1 MTPSRLSAAARRRSL
16 GVVIALLVVVGGLL
30 LALWI
35 LRATLRWVRYDQAA
49 RIVEHWRQN
58 GIT

>member
-1 MTPSRLSAAARRRSL
+1 LSAADRRRNL
-16 GVVIALLVVVGGLL
+16 GVVVEFVALVAGLLV
-30 LALWI
+30 ALWI

>member
-1 MTPSRLSAAARRRSL
+1 MFEIL
-16 GVVIALLVVVGGLL
+16 ALLAGLF
-30 LALWI
+30 AVLWI

-58 GIT
+58 GIS

>member
-1 MTPSRLSAAARRRSL
+1 
-16 GVVIALLVVVGGLL
+16 VVELLAVVAGLL

-35 LRATLRWVRYDQAA
+35 MRATLRWVRYDQAA
-49 RIVEHWRQN
+49 RVVEHWRQN

>member
-1 MTPSRLSAAARRRSL
+1 LSETARRRSL
-16 GVVIALLVVVGGLL
+16 GVVLELLAVVAGLH

-35 LRATLRWVRYDQAA
+35 MRATLRWVRYDQAA

-58 GIT
+58 GIR

>member
-1 MTPSRLSAAARRRSL
+1 M
-16 GVVIALLVVVGGLL
+16 VEFLVVVAGLL

>member
-1 MTPSRLSAAARRRSL
+1 LSAAARRRSL

>member
-1 MTPSRLSAAARRRSL
+1 M
-16 GVVIALLVVVGGLL
+16 VEFLVVVGGLL

-35 LRATLRWVRYDQAA
+35 LRATLRWVRYDQTA

-58 GIT
+58 GIR